1 MHPDLDVII
10 LGGGIAGLSAAQ
22 LLGRA
27 RRRTLVIDAG
37 KPRNRTASHVH
48 GVLGH
53 DGTPPADLL
62 ARGRDEASGYGVGVI
77 EARAVAVEATDDD
90 ITVVTDDGARRT
102 ARALLVATGAS
113 DVLPAVAGLSERWG
127 AGVLHCPYCH
137 GWEVRDRRLGVLAT
151 SPRSLHQ
158 AQLVRQWSAD
168 VTLFTADLGPLSID
182 DDLRLRARGI
192 RLVPQRVVEI
202 VGDGPDVTGVRLADG
217 TMLALDAV
225 FTGGDL
231 TPHDDV
237 LAGLDLPR
245 VDSPTGSVIEVD
257 AAGRTAHPRIW
268 AAGNVVTPMASVPMS
283 MAAGATAGAAVNAAL
298 VDEDVARVHADRD
311 RWPEIAPADFWEH
324 RYAASTQV
332 WSGRVN
338 AVLADIAA
346 TLPAGSALDLG
357 CGEGGDVLWLA
368 AHGWRATGIDIS
380 VTAIGRA
387 RAAAA
392 DAGADA
398 ASARFVAGD
407 LAALD
412 VDETFDL
419 VTASFLH
426 SPVDL
431 PREEIL
437 RAAAERVAPGGH
449 LLITSHAA
457 PPPGSPGAG
466 HGHGHGHDGH
476 HPAPG
481 HDREGG
487 APHDHGHGGARH
499 PDPAAPARRWFPTP
513 AEDVAALALDPAEW
527 TVLIAEERQRE
538 SLARD
543 GELRTFHDGIVLAR
557 RH

>member
-37 KPRNRTASHVH
+37 EPRNRTAAHVH

-158 AQLVRQWSAD
+158 AQLVRQWSDD

-257 AAGRTAHPRIW
+257 ATGRTAHPRIW
-268 AAGNVVTPMASVPMS
+268 AAGNVVTPMANVPMS
-283 MAAGATAGAAVNAAL
+283 MAAG
-298 VDEDVARVHADRD
+298 RR
-311 RWPEIAPADFWEH
+311 
-324 RYAASTQV
+324 
-332 WSGRVN
+332 
-338 AVLADIAA
+338 
-346 TLPAGSALDLG
+346 
-357 CGEGGDVLWLA
+357 
-368 AHGWRATGIDIS
+368 
-380 VTAIGRA
+380 
-387 RAAAA
+387 
-392 DAGADA
+392 
-398 ASARFVAGD
+398 
-407 LAALD
+407 
-412 VDETFDL
+412 
-419 VTASFLH
+419 
-426 SPVDL
+426 
-431 PREEIL
+431 RE
-437 RAAAERVAPGGH
+437 P
-449 LLITSHAA
+449 
-457 PPPGSPGAG
+457 
-466 HGHGHGHDGH
+466 
-476 HPAPG
+476 
-481 HDREGG
+481 
-487 APHDHGHGGARH
+487 
-499 PDPAAPARRWFPTP
+499 
-513 AEDVAALALDPAEW
+513 
-527 TVLIAEERQRE
+527 Q
-538 SLARD
+538 
-543 GELRTFHDGIVLAR
+543 
-557 RH
+557 